1 MDKFTYISI
10 NEPRIPLRCKIK
22 RQFIFKPANKHCEWG
37 LEYPH
42 ELSLCFVCPNFIR
55 EGF

>member
-1 MDKFTYISI
+1 MNKFTYASI
-10 NEPRIPLRCKIK
+10 NAPRIPLRCKIK
-22 RQFIFKPANKHCEWG
+22 HQFIFKHANKHCEWG

-42 ELSLCFVCPNFIR
+42 ELSLCFACPNFIR